1 MTNPVSVPPTRAR
14 AFCESGGERWIEAAG
29 EVVEVVAALRSHR
42 EPQEVGGEWLFIK
55 GPRLRQRLVTRDGVV
70 ALEVV

>member
-1 MTNPVSVPPTRAR
+1 MDPMKVWKAAQRASGEMDVDGLRVPL
-14 AFCESGGERWIEAAG
+14 
-29 EVVEVVAALRSHR
+29 EVVAALRSHR

>member
-1 MTNPVSVPPTRAR
+1 MDPMKVWKAAQRAT
-14 AFCESGGERWIEAAG
+14 AEIEVDG
-29 EVVEVVAALRSHR
+29 LRVHLEVVAALRSHSA
-42 EPQEVGGEWLFIK
+42 PQEVGGEWLFIK

>member
-1 MTNPVSVPPTRAR
+1 MDPVKVWKAAQRATAEIEVDGLRVPL
-14 AFCESGGERWIEAAG
+14 
-29 EVVEVVAALRSHR
+29 EVVAALRSHR

-70 ALEVV
+70 ALEVL

>member
-1 MTNPVSVPPTRAR
+1 MDPVKVWQAAQRATAEIEVDGLRVPL
-14 AFCESGGERWIEAAG
+14 
-29 EVVEVVAALRSHR
+29 EVVAALRSHSA
-42 EPQEVGGEWLFIK
+42 PQEVGGELVLIK

>member
-1 MTNPVSVPPTRAR
+1 MDVIKVWREAQRATAEIEVDGLRVPL
-14 AFCESGGERWIEAAG
+14 
-29 EVVEVVAALRSHR
+29 EVVAALRSHR

-55 GPRLRQRLVTRDGVV
+55 GPRLRQRLVARDGVV